1 MLLKQIN
8 ESPARSAEQLM
19 ADVGGIVGLCIGASF
34 LSIIELV
41 ELLYR
46 VIYLAVNGDEAKTS
60 HETSPEDEKAP
71 IEKKAPESNLSII
84 KSDLNSERLNSRP
97 NSRVKLITP
106 RIPSSLFDKNNKIRQ
121 TPVESTQ
128 ETHNY

>member
-1 MLLKQIN
+1 
-8 ESPARSAEQLM
+8 M

-46 VIYLAVNGDEAKTS
+46 VIYLAVNGNEAKTS

-71 IEKKAPESNLSII
+71 IEKKSNLSII
-84 KSDLNSERLNSRP
+84 KSDLNSERLNSQPNSRP

>member
-1 MLLKQIN
+1 
-8 ESPARSAEQLM
+8 M

-46 VIYLAVNGDEAKTS
+46 VIYLAVKGDEAQTS
-60 HETSPEDEKAP
+60 HETNPED
-71 IEKKAPESNLSII
+71 EKKAPESNLSII